1 MTLNK
6 VKSERGSAFILALMV
21 VAAVGLLVVPVIYL
35 ATIGLRSTNLAQQRF
50 LERYASDAGVEEG
63 IWHVRHDPEYL
74 PLPEVVVSYTST
86 FNHQLLYV
94 DEVAAA
100 ASVAIFSNAPFGCE
114 TVNAAATSCTTA
126 YVDADEGPGGEFE
139 YLHAPFLRIGNAAN
153 PTKKCYSWNITGFV
167 SQHPTREPDPVTGI
181 CS

>member
-86 FNHQLLYV
+86 FNHQLTTV
-94 DEVAAA
+94 DIEP
-100 ASVAIFSNAPFGCE
+100 ASIPTPMPTPTTTPFEFGSHLSI
-114 TVNAAATSCTTA
+114 ATIVKLNYDFA
-126 YVDADEGPGGEFE
+126 
-139 YLHAPFLRIGNAAN
+139 
-153 PTKKCYSWNITGFV
+153 
-167 SQHPTREPDPVTGI
+167 
-181 CS
+181 